1 MSQKDAQSSM
11 SFTFRVV
18 FFCRDRRSAFVFI
31 KQSVYCFST
40 KSSSMY
46 RIMYR
51 MMKKRHVK
59 KSYLYS
65 IFLIFYNMVDF

>member
-1 MSQKDAQSSM
+1 
-11 SFTFRVV
+11 
-18 FFCRDRRSAFVFI
+18 
-31 KQSVYCFST
+31 
-40 KSSSMY
+40 MY